1 MTSGYRRLHIL
12 VEGQSEE
19 IVVTNVLEPYLR
31 GRGWTVSQSI
41 VATKR
46 SASGSLHR
54 GGVSSWA
61 KIERE
66 LRLLL
71 RNTDLDVLTTLF
83 DFYAFPV
90 DAPGM
95 ASLPAAGPYQ
105 RVEHVERA
113 IAERVDDRRLL
124 PHLIL
129 HELETWVFAAAE
141 QLGCLLPDPGLVARL
156 TTDVAEAGGPEL
168 VNDHPSTAPSKRLA
182 AYCAAY
188 SKTSDGPLAIAD
200 LGIEPLRAQCP
211 HLDNWLS
218 ALDGFGR

>member
-41 VATKR
+41 VVTKR
-46 SASGSLHR
+46 SASGSHR

-66 LRLLL
+66 IRLLL
-71 RNTDLDVLTTLF
+71 RNTDLHVLTTLF
-83 DFYAFPV
+83 DFYAFPD
-90 DAPGM
+90 DAPGV
-95 ASLPAAGPYQ
+95 ASRSGDDPYQ
-105 RVEHVERA
+105 RVEHVEKA
-113 IAERVDDRRLL
+113 MAEQVGDRRFV
-124 PHLIL
+124 PNLIL

-141 QLGCLLPDPGLVARL
+141 QLGWLLPAPGLVEQL
-156 TTDVAEAGGPEL
+156 TADVADAGGPEL

-182 AYCAAY
+182 LYCPAF
-188 SKTSDGPLAIAD
+188 SKTNDGPLAIAD
-200 LGIEPLRAQCP
+200 LGIESLRAKCP
-211 HLDNWLS
+211 HLDRWLS
-218 ALDGFGR
+218 TLDAIGG

>member
-1 MTSGYRRLHIL
+1 MTRGYRRLHVL

-19 IVVTNVLEPYLR
+19 IVVRNVLEPCLR
-31 GRGWTVSQSI
+31 DRDWAVNWSI
-41 VATKR
+41 VVTKR
-46 SASGSLHR
+46 SATGSSHR

-66 LRLLL
+66 IRLLL
-71 RNTDLDVLTTLF
+71 RDTDLDVLTTLF
-83 DFYAFPV
+83 DFYAFPD

-95 ASLPAAGPYQ
+95 SSMPAADPHR
-105 RVEHVERA
+105 RVEHVEKA
-113 IAERVDDRRLL
+113 ICERVGDRRFV

-141 QLGCLLPDPGLVARL
+141 QLSWLHPDPGLAERL
-156 TTDVAEAGGPEL
+156 KTDVLDAGGPEL

-182 AYCAAY
+182 SYCAAY
-188 SKTSDGPLAIAD
+188 SKVNDGPLAIAD

-211 HLDNWLS
+211 HLDNWLTT
-218 ALDGFGR
+218 LDAIKR

>member
-41 VATKR
+41 VVTKR

-66 LRLLL
+66 IRLLL
-71 RNTDLDVLTTLF
+71 RNSDLDVLTTLF
-83 DFYAFPV
+83 DFYAFPE

-95 ASLPAAGPYQ
+95 DSLPAADPYQ
-105 RVEHVERA
+105 RVEHVENA
-113 IAERVDDRRLL
+113 IAECVGDRRFV

-141 QLGCLLPDPGLVARL
+141 QLGWLLPDPGLVARL
-156 TTDVAEAGGPEL
+156 EADVIDAGGPEL

-182 AYCAAY
+182 AYCATF
-188 SKTSDGPLAIAD
+188 SKTNDGPLAIAD
-200 LGIEPLRAQCP
+200 LGIEPLRARCP
-211 HLDNWLS
+211 HLDRWLS
-218 ALDGFGR
+218 ALDS